1 MFEELKRLFA
11 SAAPA
16 RDGLTRGDSAILEV
30 LDLGLLRSEAR
41 AADIAAGRISA
52 KDPPQRRL
60 EAARVWRELARRTGD
75 PAALRKAAQG
85 AEKAAA
91 AFKAAGRN
99 KAWAAAR
106 CEQAMCAMLGVELY
120 GDEGLHAA
128 ADLVL
133 AEAVAAAPN
142 SPGAALASAQLARL
156 KARVVLMEGPYEAV
170 MAVAS
175 SFDGP
180 IGRLAP
186 HLRSRALSKGTLADI
201 RCARAELLIA
211 AAARLSDVRLY
222 AQAQAEMDALAAD
235 LDGAYEPLARARTL
249 ALAAAARAGA
259 GRLADRIE
267 DVAEAVDLLT
277 AAIDGISPD
286 HSPLDWARLQHV
298 LARTLQD
305 LGEESQAD
313 LAFEQALA
321 AYRRAL
327 RVVRDK
333 PALAL
338 RAEVSRRH
346 AGCLA
351 RRAALAADP
360 KLVDQAVD
368 QLLRELRGLH
378 PGRDPVGWAVAQ
390 VNLAQLYAA
399 RRDLGGGDHD
409 RAAAALALSS
419 AIEVFDEH
427 GLLPLIDDA
436 TAALAALEAG

>member
-1 MFEELKRLFA
+1 MFEEIKRLFA
-11 SAAPA
+11 SEPSP
-16 RDGLTRGDSAILEV
+16 RDGLTRGDSSILEV

-52 KDPPQRRL
+52 KDPPLRRL

-75 PAALRKAAQG
+75 PIALRKAA
-85 AEKAAA
+85 E
-91 AFKAAGRN
+91 AFKTAGRA
-99 KAWAAAR
+99 KAWSAAR

-128 ADLVL
+128 ADMVL

-142 SPGAALASAQLARL
+142 SAGAAVASGQLARL
-156 KARVVLMEGPYEAV
+156 KARAVIADGPREAV

-180 IGRLAP
+180 IARLAP
-186 HLRSRALSKGTLADI
+186 HLRARAVSKAVVAEI

-211 AAARLSDVRLY
+211 AAARLGDVTLY
-222 AQAQAEMDALAAD
+222 AQARTEMDALTAS
-235 LDGAYEPLARARTL
+235 LDSACEPLARARAL
-249 ALAAAARAGA
+249 VLAAAARVGC
-259 GRLADRIE
+259 GRLQDRIE
-267 DVAEAVDLLT
+267 EVAEAVDMLT
-277 AAIDGISPD
+277 VAIEGVAPD
-286 HSPLDWARLQHV
+286 HSPLDWARLQHA

-305 LGEESQAD
+305 LGEEAQAD
-313 LAFEQALA
+313 LAFGKALG
-321 AYRRAL
+321 AYRRA
-327 RVVRDK
+327 VWGVRDK

-338 RAEVSRRH
+338 RAEISRDY

-351 RRAALAADP
+351 RRASLSGDP
-360 KLVDQAVD
+360 QMLDEAVL
-368 QLLRELRGLH
+368 QLRQDLKGVH

-399 RRDLGGGDHD
+399 RHDLAGGASD

-427 GLLPLIDDA
+427 GLGPLIDDA
-436 TAALAALEAG
+436 TAALEALEAG